1 MSGGLR
7 RVTTFLT
14 IALAAGIAP
23 AHAQAYLPAGAPAAG
38 VPTGVPTGVPAASV
52 PAPGPDLASD
62 PNAVRVLLAA
72 DPESTLAAPMAGR
85 LQSAKVQLGR
95 HVEKDEVIFRL
106 DCEEPEARLRM
117 AAAELAG
124 SRESL
129 RAKVGLRKLDA
140 AGDTEVALA
149 RAATDRAAAAQALA
163 QAQVDYCTVAAP
175 FAGRIARVYVRPYE
189 TVSAGAPL
197 IDLVSDDPPRLRLNL
212 PSRQLGD
219 VKVGT
224 PFTLNV
230 IETGKQYQARV
241 TAVNARVDA
250 VAQSIELEGRAEDP
264 GRELLP
270 GMSGI
275 ADFGF
280 PR

>member
-1 MSGGLR
+1 MSRHSQGMGAWLSI
-7 RVTTFLT
+7 L
-14 IALAAGIAP
+14 LAGASLS
-23 AHAQAYLPAGAPAAG
+23 AHAQLQALPP
-38 VPTGVPTGVPAASV
+38 PTDMS
-52 PAPGPDLASD
+52 SD
-62 PNAVRVLLAA
+62 PNAIRVLLAA

-85 LQSAKVQLGR
+85 LQSMEVQLGR
-95 HVEKDEVIFRL
+95 RVEKGDVVFRL
-106 DCEEPEARLRM
+106 DCGEPEARLKM

-124 SRESL
+124 ARENL

-175 FAGRIARVYVRPYE
+175 FAGRIAKVYVRPYE
-189 TVSAGAPL
+189 TVNAGAPL
-197 IDLVSDDPPRLRLNL
+197 IDLVSDGPPRLRLNL
-212 PSRQLGD
+212 PSRQLGS
-219 VKVGT
+219 VKVGST
-224 PFTLNV
+224 FKLDV

-264 GRELLP
+264 AHELLP

>member
-1 MSGGLR
+1 MSRHLWRLR
-7 RVTTFLT
+7 TYLPILF
-14 IALAAGIAP
+14 AAGFSLSAS
-23 AHAQAYLPAGAPAAG
+23 AQVQGLG
-38 VPTGVPTGVPAASV
+38 SV
-52 PAPGPDLASD
+52 PELAND
-62 PNAVRVLLAA
+62 PNAIRVLLAA

-85 LQSAKVQLGR
+85 LQSMEVQLGR
-95 HVEKDEVIFRL
+95 HVEKGAVVFKL
-106 DCEEPEARLRM
+106 DCGEPEARLRM
-117 AAAELAG
+117 AGAELAG
-124 SRESL
+124 ARESL

-149 RAATDRAAAAQALA
+149 RAAAERAAAGQALA

-175 FAGRIARVYVRPYE
+175 FAGRIAKVYVRPYE
-189 TVSAGAPL
+189 MVNAGAPL
-197 IDLVSDDPPRLRLNL
+197 IDLVSDAPPRLRLNL
-212 PSRQLGD
+212 PSRQLGS

-224 PFTLNV
+224 TFRLNV
-230 IETGKQYQARV
+230 IETGKQYEARV

-250 VAQSIELEGRAEDP
+250 VAQSIELEGRADDP

-275 ADFGF
+275 AEFDF

>member
-1 MSGGLR
+1 MVLMACAW
-7 RVTTFLT
+7 V
-14 IALAAGIAP
+14 P
-23 AHAQAYLPAGAPAAG
+23 ANAQAPMPGA
-38 VPTGVPTGVPAASV
+38 V
-52 PAPGPDLASD
+52 PDLASD

-85 LQSAKVQLGR
+85 LESMATQLGR
-95 HVEKDEVIFRL
+95 HVEKGDVLFRL
-106 DCEEPEARLRM
+106 DCGEPEARLRM
-117 AAAELAG
+117 ASAEVAG
-124 SRESL
+124 ARENL

-149 RAATDRAAAAQALA
+149 RAAADRANAAQALA
-163 QAQVDYCTVAAP
+163 QTQVGYCTVAAP
-175 FAGRIARVYVRPYE
+175 FAGYVAKVYVRPFE
-189 TVSAGAPL
+189 SVNAGAPL
-197 IDLVSDDPPRLRLNL
+197 VDLVSDAPPRLRLNL
-212 PSRQLGD
+212 PSRQLGK

-224 PFTLNV
+224 PFQLDV
-230 IETGKQYQARV
+230 IETGKQYQAQV

-264 GRELLP
+264 GRDLLP

-280 PR
+280 AR

>member
-1 MSGGLR
+1 MSKYLGWARSGF
-7 RVTTFLT
+7 VS
-14 IALAAGIAP
+14 IVLAASAWLP
-23 AHAQAYLPAGAPAAG
+23 ANAQAPM
-38 VPTGVPTGVPAASV
+38 
-52 PAPGPDLASD
+52 PGPLPGFAND
-62 PNAVRVLLAA
+62 PNAIRVLLAA

-85 LQSAKVQLGR
+85 LESMTTQLGV
-95 HVEKDEVIFRL
+95 HVKKGDVLFRL
-106 DCEEPEARLRM
+106 DCGEPEARLRM
-117 AAAELAG
+117 ASAELAG
-124 SRESL
+124 ARENL

-149 RAATDRAAAAQALA
+149 RAAADRATAAQALA
-163 QAQVDYCTVAAP
+163 QTQVGYCTIAAP
-175 FAGRIARVYVRPYE
+175 FAGHIAKIYVRPFE
-189 TVSAGAPL
+189 SVNAGAPL
-197 IDLVSDDPPRLRLNL
+197 VDLVSEAPPRLRLNL
-212 PSRQLGD
+212 PSRQLGN

-224 PFTLNV
+224 QFQLDV
-230 IETGKQYQARV
+230 IETGKQYQAKV